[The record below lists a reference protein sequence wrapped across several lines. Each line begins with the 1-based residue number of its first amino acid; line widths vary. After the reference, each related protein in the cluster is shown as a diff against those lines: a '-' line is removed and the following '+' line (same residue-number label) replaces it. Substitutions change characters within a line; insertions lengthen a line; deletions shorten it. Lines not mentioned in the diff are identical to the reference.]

1 MGGFLVCL
9 GDGVIADLVAAPT
22 NTTRL
27 LSEVE
32 FRLTFLQISA
42 YETFLYW
49 LFRIPPGENVTQYPD
64 SQYRKGGGQV
74 IWHLVP
80 TCPEKRILLPK

>member
-32 FRLTFLQISA
+32 FRLTFLI
-42 YETFLYW
+42 
-49 LFRIPPGENVTQYPD
+49 LFTNIC
-64 SQYRKGGGQV
+64 
-74 IWHLVP
+74 I
-80 TCPEKRILLPK
+80 